1 MMKSLFL
8 LIFLALAISVNG
20 QSPADTVRTGPSGM
34 QRLADSVASSM
45 TAPPSQQTQTRKIKI
60 IRKDVHYSP
69 FIILAIGMMA
79 FIALIYT
86 TTQTYN
92 PS

>member
-1 MMKSLFL
+1 MKSIFL
-8 LIFLALAISVNG
+8 LILLALAISVNG
-20 QSPADTVRTGPSGM
+20 QSPVDTVRTGEGGI
-34 QRLADSVASSM
+34 QRLADSVASSL
-45 TAPPSQQTQTRKIKI
+45 TSGKSQQTRKIKI
-60 IRKDVHYSP
+60 IKKDVHYSP
-69 FIILAIGMMA
+69 FIILAVGMMA